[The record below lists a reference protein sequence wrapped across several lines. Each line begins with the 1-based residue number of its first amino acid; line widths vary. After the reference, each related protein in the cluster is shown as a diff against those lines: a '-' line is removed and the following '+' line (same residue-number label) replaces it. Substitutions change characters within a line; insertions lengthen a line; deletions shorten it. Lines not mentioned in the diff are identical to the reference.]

1 MKRKI
6 RKSGWGEQC
15 GFLLVASVA
24 GRGVRVV
31 FFAVRLE
38 SSAFGGLLRDPIG
51 STVYWEIDRAVMRF
65 SNSNNV
71 NIKYIIGKS

>member
-15 GFLLVASVA
+15 GFLFVASVA
-24 GRGVRVV
+24 GRGERES
-31 FFAVRLE
+31 FFFSAACLD

-51 STVYWEIDRAVMRF
+51 STVYWEIDRAVMRL
-65 SNSNNV
+65 
-71 NIKYIIGKS
+71 IKF